1 MYAPCRQ
8 QDSSLAAEASGQILD
23 LVHSVEA
30 SHLPG
35 PQWLPWEQPLQH
47 PSSNSL
53 HPWLALWSLP
63 TSAAGAVWLHS
74 SRACLDLMMLHLMPK
89 RLCINSSPAM
99 NACHCQKHMAREEH
113 VLECLRCKGMLTYI
127 FKQTTELKAE
137 WLLLLPSHWSLL
149 YCEKTTNLNVL
160 HKIIALKPLLL
171 QTRPKDLVQCQ
182 LIS

>member
-1 MYAPCRQ
+1 
-8 QDSSLAAEASGQILD
+8 
-23 LVHSVEA
+23 
-30 SHLPG
+30 
-35 PQWLPWEQPLQH
+35 
-47 PSSNSL
+47 
-53 HPWLALWSLP
+53 
-63 TSAAGAVWLHS
+63 
-74 SRACLDLMMLHLMPK
+74 MPK

-160 HKIIALKPLLL
+160 HKIIEFKPLLL
-171 QTRPKDLVQCQ
+171 QTGPKDLVQRHMEGHTDF
-182 LIS
+182 LIFDQTYLLEVHKPSAHNFWSSEPGSGWEICILTSHPWWLMQERHTEIIKGKSQAFFHFRWKDSFLHFLYSRVCGKEIP